1 MLGVFRYAGVF
12 MRQAKQPI
20 PLAALFITVAL
31 LLIAYFIMV
40 LGIDA
45 MQMHADEE
53 LSYRNMAYD
62 FPTSMFR
69 LATRN
74 NQAPLWWIQIWAWQR
89 SAGLSEFAGR
99 VNSILWSMLTLSVLY
114 QLGRSFFGE
123 RRFGWFAI
131 AILSVNAY
139 FFIYS
144 HEIRMYALGM
154 LGAVLSTRF
163 FHAWLQKRTWR
174 LAIMYG
180 LSAALLLYIH
190 YYFVF
195 VVLAQVI
202 YFLFFHLL
210 NWHLLKQ
217 AIGAAFVAFLAW
229 LPWIFILYG
238 QLRFIAFSENVGLN
252 IPTLPTNA
260 ESILALA
267 QLSSNGLLW
276 LYIPL
281 LLLGFVLLWRK
292 AGYRIALFWL
302 IVSPALVLLINRWAT
317 IYNIRYTSFFIPA
330 IGLTV
335 GAAIAALHYGEK
347 TGEKSKRSWQSS
359 RLAWTVLLLTASL
372 SLYNLPNYFP
382 VQIPYRHLFQ
392 ELSPDVREGDVLFTK
407 HTGEDGYLLDQMA
420 RYLSPELLANQVDT
434 LEEAQT
440 ARRLWYL
447 TDSLFDDGV
456 KATFRELESIHRVW
470 SVFGQCTS
478 EWCYVAQ
485 LMVAPPMREAT
496 FFGETIGFLGADI
509 SSVNQNQL
517 PVLLWWM
524 VEEQPQADYSISL
537 QLLYLDGSLASQVDR
552 QIDPPEA
559 EIGEIPTSQLQP
571 NGNYID
577 WRVLDLSNLPN
588 GDYRLQVVVYQWQD
602 GQRLTLPDGSDA
614 YFIENISLNR

>member
-1 MLGVFRYAGVF
+1 
-12 MRQAKQPI
+12 MRQSKQPI

-31 LLIAYFIMV
+31 LLLAYFIMV

-62 FPTSMFR
+62 FPTSMLR

-89 SAGLSEFAGR
+89 TAGLSEFAGR
-99 VNSILWSMLTLSVLY
+99 INSILWSMLTLSVLY
-114 QLGRSFFGE
+114 QLGRSVFGE

-139 FFIYS
+139 FFIYA

-163 FHAWLQKRTWR
+163 FYAWLQKRTWR
-174 LAIMYG
+174 LAILYG

-217 AIGAAFVAFLAW
+217 AIGAALVALLAW
-229 LPWIFILYG
+229 LPWIAILYG

-252 IPTLPTNA
+252 IPTLPTNT
-260 ESILALA
+260 ETILGLA

-276 LYIPL
+276 LYLPL

-330 IGLTV
+330 IGLAV
-335 GAAIAALHYGEK
+335 GAAIAALHS
-347 TGEKSKRSWQSS
+347 GEKSKRSWQSS
-359 RLAWTVLLLTASL
+359 RLAWIVLLLTASL
-372 SLYNLPNYFP
+372 SLYTLPSHIPSYT
-382 VQIPYRHLFQ
+382 PYRHLFQ
-392 ELSPDVREGDVLFTK
+392 ELSPEVREGDVLFTN
-407 HTGEDGYLLDQMA
+407 HTADDTYLEDQLN
-420 RYLSPELLANQVDT
+420 RYLPPELLANRVT
-434 LEEAQT
+434 TVEEAQA
-440 ARRLWYL
+440 ARRVWYL
-447 TDSLFDDGV
+447 TDSLYDDGV
-456 KATFRELESIHRVW
+456 QAAFHELEATHRLW
-470 SVFGQCTS
+470 GVFGQCKS

-485 LMVAPPMREAT
+485 LMVAPPMREAV

-517 PVLLWWM
+517 PVLLWWT
-524 VEEQPQADYSISL
+524 VEEQPIADYSISL
-537 QLLYLDGSLASQVDR
+537 QLLYPDGSLASQVDR

-571 NGNYID
+571 NGNYLD
-577 WRVLDLSNLPN
+577 WRVLDLANLPN
-588 GDYRLQVVVYQWQD
+588 GDYRLQLVVYQWQD
-602 GQRLTLPDGSDA
+602 GVRLSLPDGSDA